1 MKRNYHYSNKEVR
14 IRSGTM
20 TTDRQKEK
28 AQTKYLS
35 KFSDNQIH

>member
-1 MKRNYHYSNKEVR
+1 
-14 IRSGTM
+14 M

-28 AQTKYLS
+28 AQIKYLS

>member
-1 MKRNYHYSNKEVR
+1 
-14 IRSGTM
+14 M